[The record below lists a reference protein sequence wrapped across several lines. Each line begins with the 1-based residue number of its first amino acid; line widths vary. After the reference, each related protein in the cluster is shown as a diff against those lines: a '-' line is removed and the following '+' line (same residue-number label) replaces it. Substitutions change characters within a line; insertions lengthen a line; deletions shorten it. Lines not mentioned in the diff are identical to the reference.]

1 MKIKELLTG
10 SFGRM
15 KAGRYALLCS
25 SALED
30 LRGTY
35 DSIACVNY
43 LTDEYVRVMDVEDQ
57 RGEKRK
63 ILQWSVLRDAAL
75 ATVAEEDRENFRTY
89 TAPDHLRRVCEKGTK
104 SDSLTYR
111 CKKNDAMCFMQ
122 LMIVPARKKK
132 MQNMVF
138 LYVKKLDDSTA
149 AGELHKEQLWNQM
162 RSAKAGENKKDEYL
176 KYFSK
181 GMKVPLDAVIGLSA
195 LAKDALEAGDLEK
208 TQKYLVIIAGTEK
221 CARMMLDDIVQVSVR
236 GEQKLTTR
244 QNKFSLRNLLEG
256 YRIFYEK
263 VRMWDKEICFSMEID
278 DALREEYYGDD
289 SRLIQILNELLTNA
303 YQFSRSGGR
312 VTLKVTLLEAGEDRD
327 LLEFLVSDNGF
338 GISEEFA
345 PHLFDPFMVETKR
358 DYGIRKGSGMGLVLV
373 KMEVEALEGTIRVE
387 SAEDRGTSFR
397 IVLPL
402 RKLTGRKEFQ
412 LSPCRVLVVDDN
424 ELNRN
429 IVVEILQMHGW
440 VSDAYEHGAVALEA
454 FEQSAPG
461 TYDIVLT
468 DLKMPVM
475 DGYRLAREIR
485 DSNHPDAKTVRIIG
499 ISACFDKE
507 QYQETKAFDGY
518 LLKPFR
524 MEEFVDLCGKLHFD
538 KES

>member
-1 MKIKELLTG
+1 MKREGLFTG

-15 KAGRYALLCS
+15 RAGRYALICS

-35 DSIACVNY
+35 NSIACVNCD
-43 LTDEYVRVMDVEDQ
+43 TDEYVCVMNVEAPTDA
-57 RGEKRK
+57 KRK
-63 ILQWSVLRDAAL
+63 IYSWSQLRDNAL
-75 ATVAEEDRENFRTY
+75 TTVAEEDRENFRFY
-89 TAPDHLRRVCEKGTK
+89 TSPDHFRRVCEKGME
-104 SDSLTYR
+104 SDTFTYR
-111 CKKNDAMCFMQ
+111 CKKNNLMCFMQ
-122 LMIVPARKKK
+122 MMIVPARDEK

-138 LYVKKLDDSTA
+138 LYVKKLDESTA

-162 RSAKAGENKKDEYL
+162 RSAQAGENKKDQYL

-195 LAKDALEAGDLEK
+195 LAKEALEAGDLEK
-208 TQKYLVIIAGTEK
+208 TQKYLSIIAGTQK

-236 GEQKLTTR
+236 GEQKLSTR
-244 QNKFSLRNLLEG
+244 QNKFSLRNLLDG

-263 VRMWDKEICFSMEID
+263 VRMWDKDISFAMDID
-278 DALREEYYGDD
+278 DRLREEYYGDD
-289 SRLIQILNELLTNA
+289 SRLIQVLNELLTNA
-303 YQFSRSGGR
+303 YQFSRSGDK

-327 LLEFLVSDNGF
+327 LVEFIVSDNGF
-338 GISEEFA
+338 GISEEYA
-345 PHLFDPFMVETKR
+345 PHLFVPFTMETKR

-387 SAEDRGTSFR
+387 SAEDCGTSFR

-402 RKLTGRKEFQ
+402 RKLTEEKEFQ
-412 LSPCRVLVVDDN
+412 LTPCRVLVVDDN

-429 IVVEILQMHGW
+429 IVVEILRMHGW

-454 FEQSAPG
+454 FEQSTPG

-485 DSNHPDAKTVRIIG
+485 DSKHPDAKTVRIIG

-524 MEEFVDLCGKLHFD
+524 MEEFVELCGNIHFV